1 MKKSLILIIIITIFV
16 LPVKTSAAIQFGG
29 SIQRIIGCV
38 NDGLIYTLLGPPRGG
53 EYIWSPTVT
62 DTYAFGP
69 PKRTGQWLL
78 GNAAVSHFCIASVIP
93 WDVKPG
99 WLMMSVG
106 SSQ

>member
-1 MKKSLILIIIITIFV
+1 MKKSLILIIIIITFI
-16 LPVKTSAAIQFGG
+16 LPLKTNAAIQFGG

-38 NDGLIYTLLGPPRGG
+38 NNGVIYTLLGPPRGG

-78 GNAAVSHFCIASVIP
+78 GNAAVSHFCIVTVTP
-93 WDVKPG
+93 LVVLPG
-99 WLMMSVG
+99 WLMMSLG